1 MNSPNRIDVFSS
13 EHIIAAV
20 SRVDGT
26 QPTDCIS
33 VLPSDVLGNPS
44 SDKMAAANTMMTKR
58 KGHVLLGRKSPS
70 RPKRIAGRNKA
81 KCANII
87 SAKNSAGSK

>member
-13 EHIIAAV
+13 DHIIAAV

-33 VLPSDVLGNPS
+33 VLPSDVLGDS
-44 SDKMAAANTMMTKR
+44 SSAKMVAANTMMTKR
-58 KGHVLLGRKSPS
+58 KGHVSLDRKSPS
-70 RPKRIAGRNKA
+70 RPKRVTERNKV
-81 KCANII
+81 KCANIT
-87 SAKNSAGSK
+87 SAENGAGS